1 MSNKPAFI
9 SGVKLLAVSCSRKR
23 ERQPENHQFGCSTSF
38 CFSST
43 KETNTKDEIVVEMK
57 TDTKTEESV
66 LLKAVNGDKKDTS
79 QQMTVVSMTSLFH
92 THTNAAVLEAEE
104 QDGEHN

>member
-1 MSNKPAFI
+1 MSNKTFRPSFAAATRR
-9 SGVKLLAVSCSRKR
+9 SAWGSSVLSLM
-23 ERQPENHQFGCSTSF
+23 SF

-66 LLKAVNGDKKDTS
+66 LLKAVNGDKKDTG
-79 QQMTVVSMTSLFH
+79 QQMTVVSMASLFH
-92 THTNAAVLEAEE
+92 T
-104 QDGEHN
+104 